1 MVYTMEG
8 GTGGSL
14 NLKISRSNGY
24 NVNKTVEYG
33 CSAVDFNTTLGSF
46 NSFSFYQR
54 DTTLK
59 MYDSGGSLTTDRNQA
74 VKYEYHV
81 SLFKLRPQ

>member
-14 NLKISRSNGY
+14 SLRIVRPDYDVS
-24 NVNKTVEYG
+24 KTVAYG
-33 CSAVDFNTTLGSF
+33 CSAVDFNASIGGF

-59 MYDSGGSLTTDRNQA
+59 MYDSGGSLTTDSSQA
-74 VKYEYHV
+74 TKY
-81 SLFKLRPQ
+81 